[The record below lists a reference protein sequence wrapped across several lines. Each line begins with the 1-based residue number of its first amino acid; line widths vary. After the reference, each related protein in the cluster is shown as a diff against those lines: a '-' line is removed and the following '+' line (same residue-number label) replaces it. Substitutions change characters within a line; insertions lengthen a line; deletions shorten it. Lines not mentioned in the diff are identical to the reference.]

1 MWACHRVLMR
11 ILRRL
16 HNGIAARLITAR
28 LTFAITMGPC
38 LALCATSAFGTTTLL
53 ALALRTFAARAVML
67 TLGTGRDVYNRL
79 SRCLRFRRGLRT
91 QTRHIRRRHRWIGTA
106 TAGTRTPP
114 KPGTFA
120 YHSFRTQR
128 DRSVDRLARIRRR
141 GARAATRAA
150 STIATTTATAA
161 TFGAGLAR
169 LGR

>member
-1 MWACHRVLMR
+1 MR

-16 HNGIAARLITAR
+16 HNGLAARLITAR
-28 LTFAITMGPC
+28 LTFALTMGSC
-38 LALCATSAFGTTTLL
+38 LALCATSAFRATAFGTTTLL

-67 TLGTGRDVYNRL
+67 TLGTGRDVCNRL

-91 QTRHIRRRHRWIGTA
+91 QTRHIRHRHRGIGTA

-114 KPGTFA
+114 EPGTFA
-120 YHSFRTQR
+120 YYSFRTQR
-128 DRSVDRLARIRRR
+128 DRSIDGLARIRRR
-141 GARAATRAA
+141 GARATTGAA

-169 LGR
+169 LGH